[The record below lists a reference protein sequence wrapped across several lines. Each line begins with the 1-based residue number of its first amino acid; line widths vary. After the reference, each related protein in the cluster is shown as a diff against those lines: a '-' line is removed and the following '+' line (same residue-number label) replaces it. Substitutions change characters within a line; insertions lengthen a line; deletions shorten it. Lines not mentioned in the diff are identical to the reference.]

1 MNHFELPVLIG
12 HDRFRKSHRNESSML
27 KSSSLYSL
35 LFEIA
40 KGIIRVII
48 SEFSGR

>member
-12 HDRFRKSHRNESSML
+12 HDRFRKSHRNESVML

-35 LFEIA
+35 LFKIA
-40 KGIIRVII
+40 KGMMRVII
-48 SEFSGR
+48 SKFSGR